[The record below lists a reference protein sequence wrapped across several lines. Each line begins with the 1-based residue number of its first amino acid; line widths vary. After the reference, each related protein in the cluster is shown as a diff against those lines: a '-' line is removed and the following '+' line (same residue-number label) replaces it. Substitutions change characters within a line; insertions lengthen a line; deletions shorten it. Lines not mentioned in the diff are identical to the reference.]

1 MRYYSYLNTASKII
15 NTYKGDEPLSV
26 YLKKFFS
33 SDKRYGSKDRK
44 LISHSCYCYFRLGK
58 MATDL
63 PADERIL
70 LGLFLCTDKPG
81 EMLAALKPGWIEH
94 ISNTTQNKI
103 EKSGFH
109 FSVSEIFPWKSEMS
123 EGIDYDKFCE
133 SFLIQ
138 PGLFLRLRPGYEKT
152 VQKKLIA
159 ADINFSIVHSN
170 CLELSNSSKV
180 DAVVELD
187 KEAVVQ
193 DLNSQK
199 VGELFRL
206 VRQGPSGKPEKLWD
220 CCAASGGK
228 SLMLHDLFPDIDL
241 TVSDKRESILVNLR
255 KRFEKAGI
263 TNYESFIADLSI
275 PLKQSQKNKYNLII
289 ADVPCSGSGTWSRTP
304 EQLYFFDGSKI
315 IEYSNL
321 QKKIVNNVI
330 PFLEP
335 GGYLLY
341 ITCSVF
347 KKENEEVAAFLKER
361 HGLELKHMQLFA
373 GYDKKADTLF
383 AALFYKPL

>member
-159 ADINFSIVHSN
+159 AGFNFSIVHSN

-206 VRQGPSGKPEKLWD
+206 VRQGPSGKSEKLWD

-255 KRFEKAGI
+255 KRFAKAGI

-335 GGYLLY
+335 GGFLLY

-347 KKENEEVAAFLKER
+347 KKENEEVAAILKER

>member
-94 ISNTTQNKI
+94 ITNTTQNKI

-138 PGLFLRLRPGYEKT
+138 PGLFLRLRPGYEKA

-159 ADINFSIVHSN
+159 AGFNFSIVHSN

-335 GGYLLY
+335 GGFLLY

-361 HGLELKHMQLFA
+361 QGLEMKHMQLFA

>member
-81 EMLAALKPGWIEH
+81 EMLAALKQEWSEH
-94 ISNTTQNKI
+94 ITITTQHKI

-159 ADINFSIVHSN
+159 AGFNFSIVHSN

-193 DLNSQK
+193 DLNSQN

-206 VRQGPSGKPEKLWD
+206 VRQGPSDKPEKLWD

-255 KRFEKAGI
+255 KRFAKAGI

-335 GGYLLY
+335 GGFLLY

-347 KKENEEVAAFLKER
+347 KKENEEVAAILKER